1 MILWFSGLLNKFSVS
16 RCLHR
21 RRWPVVS
28 RKDRRETRKIDRYSF
43 LQSNSAVSEDAD
55 RCQSNCSLGAECEWY
70 SSLLRRRLWSLRGV
84 VSAWSIMAGQVVC
97 WYCPKKQ
104 IYLEYH
110 DLDVKNMNIGPGEAI
125 EMVWIGEKSNQMNR
139 RQKIDEGDPKDAG
152 KYFWYSH
159 AHYQLPI
166 SESNNENT
174 PMTMQSLPQT
184 WVWQRERTRMY
195 LWGLWAINYSRSR
208 EGLALNWRLSHLLG
222 T

>member
-1 MILWFSGLLNKFSVS
+1 MVKIKIPEELKTRWTVQIQWFEFFNSRPMILWFSGLPNKFSVS

-55 RCQSNCSLGAECEWY
+55 RCQSNCSLSAECEWY
-70 SSLLRRRLWSLRGV
+70 TSLLRRRLWSLRGV
-84 VSAWSIMAGQVVC
+84 VRAWSIMAGQVVC

-139 RQKIDEGDPKDAG
+139 RQKIDRGRPQRCRKI
-152 KYFWYSH
+152 FLIFTCT
-159 AHYQLPI
+159 LPI
-166 SESNNENT
+166 ANIRK
-174 PMTMQSLPQT
+174 Q
-184 WVWQRERTRMY
+184 
-195 LWGLWAINYSRSR
+195 
-208 EGLALNWRLSHLLG
+208 
-222 T
+222 